1 MEDLDCQVLDYLVQE
16 AKREMLVRKVNK
28 EIPEPMVY
36 RELQDCLALMED
48 LVCQVPKVPKV
59 PQVRKE
65 ILEKVDNLVQEA
77 KKEIPERETLVR
89 KVNKEILEQM
99 VYRELQEETVYQDQ
113 SECPDLP
120 DCQVVMDFQDKKENE
135 GSLEKKEIQVNK
147 VKKDPKVP

>member
-147 VKKDPKVP
+147 VKKEPKVP